1 LSRPSGDAKADR
13 RFGVS
18 THLFHEHR
26 LTRDHLVHI
35 AAHGFEAV
43 ELFATRA
50 HFDYRDEEARAQLAE
65 WLSDT
70 QLHLHSVHAPAFAAL
85 RHGRWVG
92 AFSNASADESR
103 RRAAIAEA
111 EAALEL
117 ARQVPFEFLVTHIGV
132 PTSEALSGADNNRH
146 AARRSIEDLATLA
159 ATVNVRLAVEVIP
172 NPLSSASDLCDLI
185 EEDLDGLDIG
195 VCLDYGHAHLMGDV
209 GEAIETLSG
218 HLLTTHVHDNG
229 GTRDDHLVPFAGS
242 IDWDAAMMSTQK
254 IGYEGIFML
263 EVGDTGDPVE
273 VLRRSVKARERLEK
287 TFVTF

>member
-1 LSRPSGDAKADR
+1 ME

-26 LTRDHLVHI
+26 LTRDHLVDV
-35 AAHGFEAV
+35 AAHGFEAI

-50 HFDYRDEEARAQLAE
+50 HFDYHDDSARAQLAE

-70 QLHLHSVHAPAFAAL
+70 RLELHSVHAPAFEAL
-85 RHGRWVG
+85 RNGKWVG
-92 AFSNASADESR
+92 TFSNASSDDGR

-111 EAALEL
+111 EAALAL
-117 ARQVPFEFLVTHIGV
+117 AKHAPFRFLVTHLGV
-132 PTSEALSGADNNRH
+132 PASEAVGADNHRD
-146 AARRSIEDLATLA
+146 AARRSVEDLVALA
-159 ATVNVRLAVEVIP
+159 AAVNVRVAIEVIP

-185 EEDLDGLDIG
+185 EEDLDGLDVG
-195 VCLDYGHAHLMGDV
+195 VCLDYGHAHLMGDL

-229 GTRDDHLVPFAGS
+229 GRRDDHLVPFAGT

-254 IGYEGIFML
+254 IGYDGIFML
-263 EVGDTGDPVE
+263 EVGDTGDPVD